1 VADFLHAA
9 PASIACAAFSKES
22 RMKFLDLNT
31 PNRKSG
37 RWRARLTLGLILA
50 VLASGLRSSAQLPAN
65 SQSNPPSS
73 TPGKVPPPPVPAEM
87 TTPSA
92 ATPSRAAARFVVVID
107 AAHGGRDSG
116 ARLSNRLME
125 KDLVL
130 ALSVRL
136 RSVLGAHGISVVT
149 TRESDGAIPDLN
161 RAETANHA
169 AAAACISLHATTS
182 GSGVHLFT
190 SSLTQIPMTRFLP
203 WETAQGA
210 YAEQSLRLSSEID
223 SAMRHAEIPVTLGR
237 TALRPLDSF
246 TCPAVVVEL
255 SPLTKTGKVNALS
268 DPDYQDQIVA
278 TMTAAVEQWQRDW
291 RQQP

>member
-1 VADFLHAA
+1 
-9 PASIACAAFSKES
+9 
-22 RMKFLDLNT
+22 M
-31 PNRKSG
+31 
-37 RWRARLTLGLILA
+37 RWIEERCRDLTLGLILA
-50 VLASGLRSSAQLPAN
+50 PLLAGALHAN
-65 SQSNPPSS
+65 AQSNTPPS
-73 TPGKVPPPPVPAEM
+73 TPGKVPSPPVPTEM
-87 TTPSA
+87 TTSPA
-92 ATPSRAAARFVVVID
+92 ATPPRAAARFVVVID
-107 AAHGGRDSG
+107 AAHGGADSG
-116 ARLSNRLME
+116 ARLSNHLLE
-125 KDLVL
+125 KDLAL

-136 RSVLGAHGISVVT
+136 RSVVVAHGIYVVT

-169 AAAACISLHATTS
+169 SAAACISLHATTS

-223 SAMRHAEIPVTLGR
+223 SAMRHADIPVTLGR
-237 TALRPLDSF
+237 TALQPLDSF

-255 SPLTKTGKVNALS
+255 SPLNNYGEVTALS
-268 DPDYQDQIVA
+268 DPDYQDRIVA
-278 TMTAAVEQWQRDW
+278 TTAAAVEQWQRDW